1 MKHLAIKINA
11 ALIVAGSLYFGI
23 PALFKATIG
32 FFTISSGLFM
42 LMQAVAPSLIAI
54 ALCFSAYTLIR
65 NQENFPTWNSIKDN
79 ITAIYNKNGNIGLIK
94 ASLQGVFNKWKHFTS
109 DLYEQFKFST
119 SIVVEFFSHDTR
131 FEAHNSVPAD
141 IKLLKQNIGAP
152 IGSVLHSAS
161 ERASDL
167 YRGAGIIFS
176 AARKSVTE
184 LLSNDN
190 QERSDAPPAPGK

>member
-94 ASLQGVFNKWKHFTS
+94 ASLQGVFNEWKHFTS

>member
-1 MKHLAIKINA
+1 
-11 ALIVAGSLYFGI
+11 
-23 PALFKATIG
+23 
-32 FFTISSGLFM
+32 M

-94 ASLQGVFNKWKHFTS
+94 ASLQGVFNEWKHFTS

-141 IKLLKQNIGAP
+141 IKLLKQHIGAP

-190 QERSDAPPAPGK
+190 QERSDTPPAPGK